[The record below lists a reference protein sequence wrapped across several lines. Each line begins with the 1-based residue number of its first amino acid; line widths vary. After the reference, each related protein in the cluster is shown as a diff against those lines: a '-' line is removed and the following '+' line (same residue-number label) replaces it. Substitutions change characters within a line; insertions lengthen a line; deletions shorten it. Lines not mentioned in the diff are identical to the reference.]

1 MTVAFDQRIINVG
14 VEVNGQLS
22 MLKNVAV
29 RVTVVKTDNSIQ
41 NECEVA
47 IANLDQKTR
56 DFILTETSPLN
67 QRRTPKRVVVDAGR
81 VSYGTSRIII
91 GDIISSGIT
100 QPPDIWLTLKA
111 LTGNYYSG
119 QVITNTQSSVAPMS
133 QIAKSVADSM
143 NLKLDFQATD
153 KNVSNYTH
161 NGSAIKQVQALGE
174 LGEYSAYVDDD
185 ILVVKD
191 KLVPLAG
198 VNTILS
204 AESGMIGIPEISPY
218 GVKVKFLVNNTT
230 RLGGAITIN
239 SKLNPSAN
247 GTFCIYKLS
256 YDIATR
262 DTPFYCIAE
271 AYKIR

>member
-1 MTVAFDQRIINVG
+1 MIAFDQRIINVG
-14 VEVNGQLS
+14 IEVRGKLT
-22 MLKNVAV
+22 MLENVGV
-29 RVTVVKTDNSIQ
+29 RVSVVKTDNSIQ

-67 QRRTPKRVVVDAGR
+67 KVRTPKRVVVDAGR
-81 VSYGTSRIII
+81 ASYGTARIIV

-119 QVITNTQSSVAPMS
+119 QVITNAQAATAPMS
-133 QIAKSVADSM
+133 AISKSVADSM
-143 NLKLDFQATD
+143 GLVLNFQATD
-153 KNVSNYTH
+153 KNVSNFTH
-161 NGSAIKQVQALGE
+161 NGSAIAQVQKLGQ
-174 LGEYSAYVDDD
+174 LGDYSAYVDDNV
-185 ILVVKD
+185 LVVKD
-191 KLVPLAG
+191 KIVPLAG

-204 AESGMIGIPEISPY
+204 AESGMIGIPEVSPY
-218 GVKVKFLVNNTT
+218 GVKVKMLVNNTT
-230 RLGGAITIN
+230 KLGGAITIN
-239 SKLNPSAN
+239 SKLNPAAN

-256 YDIATR
+256 YEIANR

-271 AYKIR
+271 AYKIQ

>member
-1 MTVAFDQRIINVG
+1 MLAFDQRIINVG
-14 VEVNGQLS
+14 VEVNGQLT

-29 RVTVVKTDNSIQ
+29 AVTVVKTDNCIQ
-41 NECEVA
+41 NECEVR

-67 QRRTPKRVVVDAGR
+67 KVRTPKRVVVDAGR

-91 GDIISSGIT
+91 GDIISSHIT

-111 LTGNYYSG
+111 LTGNYYNGKIVSNNQG
-119 QVITNTQSSVAPMS
+119 STASVS
-133 QIAKSVADSM
+133 QISQSIADGMGLS
-143 NLKLDFQATD
+143 LDFQATD
-153 KNVSNYTH
+153 KNVSNYSH
-161 NGSAIKQVQALGE
+161 DGSALKQVNSIGDLGN
-174 LGEYSAYVDDD
+174 YSAYVDDNV
-185 ILVVKD
+185 LVVKD
-191 KLVPLAG
+191 KNVPLSG
-198 VNTILS
+198 STTILS

-218 GVKVKFLVNNTT
+218 GVKVKFLINNTT
-230 RLGGAITIN
+230 KLGGAMTIN

-256 YDIATR
+256 YELASR

-271 AYKIR
+271 GYKI

>member
-1 MTVAFDQRIINVG
+1 MPAFDQRIINVG
-14 VEVNGQLS
+14 VEVDGKLT
-22 MLKNVAV
+22 MLENVAV
-29 RVTVVKTDNSIQ
+29 KVGVVKTDNCIQ
-41 NECEVA
+41 NECEVS

-91 GDIISSGIT
+91 GDIISSHIT

-119 QVITNTQSSVAPMS
+119 QVITNAQASTATMS
-133 QIAKSVADSM
+133 QISQSVADSM
-143 NLKLDFQATD
+143 GLSLNFQATD
-153 KNVSNYTH
+153 KNVTNYTH
-161 NGSAIKQVQALGE
+161 NGSAIKQVQTLGE
-174 LGEYSAYVDDD
+174 LGDYSAYVDDNV
-185 ILVVKD
+185 LVVKD
-191 KLVPLAG
+191 KRVPLEG
-198 VNTILS
+198 VTTILS
-204 AESGMIGIPEISPY
+204 ADSGMIGIPEISPY
-218 GVKVKFLVNNTT
+218 GVKVKFLINNTT

-256 YDIATR
+256 YELANR

-271 AYKIR
+271 GYKIT